1 MPDRTPR
8 GARLFVRRTATMLAV
23 IAAGLVLTPGTG
35 LAQVDCNDLPKPSGY
50 IVDQANVV
58 DDSVE
63 AALTGRLQAYES
75 ATGGNQVAALVVS
88 SIGDEGIEDY
98 ANNVF
103 GCWGVGKE
111 GDDTGVLLVV
121 AIEQRRLRI
130 EVGRGLEGD
139 LTDVQAADII
149 RDVITPR
156 FRAGDV
162 SGGVR
167 DGVDGIV
174 TVLGGG
180 AVPVV
185 QQPVPGRRTGS
196 GSGRGFGLFFLL
208 VVFAVVS
215 SLANRGR
222 RGGGG
227 GITGG
232 GMGGSGGMWLPIL
245 LGSALGSS
253 GRSSGG
259 WTSGGGGF
267 GGGGGGFGGFGGG
280 GSGGGGASGGW

>member
-1 MPDRTPR
+1 MPF
-8 GARLFVRRTATMLAV
+8 LRRIAV
-23 IAAGLVLTPGTG
+23 LVAAVAGCLVISPGVSS
-35 LAQVDCNDLPKPSGY
+35 AQVDCDDLPKPTGY
-50 IVDQANVV
+50 VVDEADVV
-58 DDSVE
+58 DDAVE
-63 AALTGRLQAYES
+63 SELARLLQTYETS
-75 ATGGNQVAALVVS
+75 SGGNQVAALVAA

-111 GDDTGVLLVV
+111 GADTGVLLVV

-149 RDVITPR
+149 RELITPR

-167 DGVDGIV
+167 AGIDGIL

-180 AVPVV
+180 ELAPAAAE
-185 QQPVPGRRTGS
+185 PARRTGS
-196 GSGRGFGLFFLL
+196 GRGLGLVLIL

-222 RGGGG
+222 RDGGG
-227 GITGG
+227 GIAGG
-232 GMGGSGGMWLPIL
+232 GLGGNSGLVWLPIL
-245 LGSALGSS
+245 LGRGGGGWSGGSS
-253 GRSSGG
+253 
-259 WTSGGGGF
+259 GGGF